1 MWVALARQD
10 QQRRRHPEHAP
21 CAPDR
26 KPSPPMPS
34 PTQAAIMA
42 CAPALLPK
50 FTAAGISLGS
60 LMRLQNCKALPPCL
74 AQFDS

>member
-1 MWVALARQD
+1 
-10 QQRRRHPEHAP
+10 
-21 CAPDR
+21 
-26 KPSPPMPS
+26 
-34 PTQAAIMA
+34 MA